1 MKRFAPWLFFFFLI
15 NSLNAQETTFVEGKI
30 FDLDTKDPL
39 PAYVM
44 AEGGKGCS
52 ADGRGYFKLL
62 VKNPPAGKV
71 KLTIFLIGYKKKEV
85 EAKPGEFLSI
95 GLELEP
101 LAVHEISVT
110 ADSGVSD
117 AKNQKIVTLSK
128 MDVYQLPGA
137 AADPL
142 YASHILPGV
151 NSPPDASSLLIRGG
165 APDEVGY
172 FFDGIEILHPF
183 LSESLHESYFS
194 IFDNQVVENFS
205 VATSGFHP
213 KYGDALSGVMDI
225 SAKDLVAKS
234 EGGLGL
240 SVLGLNSYAGFPLK
254 NVGSFI
260 GSYNRGYSDVLT
272 RLNSRGGD
280 REFRTEQAFGK
291 FNIRI
296 DKSNQLRIYG
306 LSDGYRYSQDA
317 DFSVSSKNTTAAL
330 SWTSAPARNIAAKWL
345 AAATRYEMSFDQ
357 PNSLRIENRDDVLQS
372 RLDVLWDF
380 DRHFLEFGADI
391 QARTIETA
399 LHETE
404 ARNYRTRATR
414 FGFYANDKFRLTDHL
429 FVNLGGRLLSLS
441 LLNHGW
447 SFDPRASAAFL
458 LTKQDILRFS
468 AGWYHQFGDYFV
480 LRKNPSLRPKSAV
493 HLALSYDRI
502 TEAMELRAT
511 LYDKEYRSLFL
522 TGADGQVRNDGTGY
536 ARGAEFFVKKKSQK
550 VDLLFVY
557 NFLHSRRKENDVE
570 ILSPSPYEIA
580 HSATGILTWKI
591 KNWSIGLRYS
601 FASGRP
607 FTPLAGREWDP
618 DNQAYVPVWGDA
630 YSDRYPTY
638 QRIDLSGNRSFRL
651 FNRLVVI
658 YFGVTNVLNNKN
670 ISRYDYGED
679 YAGRK
684 DQQSIFGR
692 SLFVGIYVPFF

>member
-1 MKRFAPWLFFFFLI
+1 MKKFSAWLLFLLLI
-15 NSLNAQETTFVEGKI
+15 SSLDAQETTFVEGRV
-30 FDLDTKDPL
+30 FDQDTKDPL
-39 PAYVM
+39 PAYIM
-44 AEGGKGCS
+44 SEEGKGCS
-52 ADGRGYFKLL
+52 ADGRGYFKLQ
-62 VKNPPAGKV
+62 VKNLLAGNI
-71 KLTIFLIGYKKKEV
+71 KLTIFLIGYKKKEI
-85 EAKPGEFLSI
+85 EARPGELLSI

-101 LAVHEISVT
+101 LTVHEISVT

-117 AKNQKIVTLSK
+117 AKNMKIVTLNK
-128 MDVYQLPGA
+128 MDVYKLPGA

-205 VATSGFHP
+205 IATSGFHP

-260 GSYNRGYSDVLT
+260 GSYNRGYSDLLT

-296 DKSNQLRIYG
+296 NKSNQLRIYG
-306 LSDGYRYSQDA
+306 LYDGYRYSQDA

-357 PNSLRIENRDDVLQS
+357 PNSLRVENRDDVLQS

-391 QARTIETA
+391 QTRTIATA
-399 LHETE
+399 VHETE

-458 LTKQDILRFS
+458 LTKEDILRIS
-468 AGWYHQFGDYFV
+468 AGW
-480 LRKNPSLRPKSAV
+480 
-493 HLALSYDRI
+493 
-502 TEAMELRAT
+502 
-511 LYDKEYRSLFL
+511 
-522 TGADGQVRNDGTGY
+522 
-536 ARGAEFFVKKKSQK
+536 
-550 VDLLFVY
+550 
-557 NFLHSRRKENDVE
+557 
-570 ILSPSPYEIA
+570 
-580 HSATGILTWKI
+580 W
-591 KNWSIGLRYS
+591 
-601 FASGRP
+601 
-607 FTPLAGREWDP
+607 
-618 DNQAYVPVWGDA
+618 
-630 YSDRYPTY
+630 
-638 QRIDLSGNRSFRL
+638 
-651 FNRLVVI
+651 
-658 YFGVTNVLNNKN
+658 
-670 ISRYDYGED
+670 
-679 YAGRK
+679 
-684 DQQSIFGR
+684 
-692 SLFVGIYVPFF
+692 